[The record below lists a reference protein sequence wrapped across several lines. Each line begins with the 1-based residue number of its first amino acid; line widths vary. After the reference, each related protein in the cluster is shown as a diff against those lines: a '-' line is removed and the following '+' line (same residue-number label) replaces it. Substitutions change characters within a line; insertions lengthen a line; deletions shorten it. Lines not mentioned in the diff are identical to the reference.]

1 MRDNEDDPRRSSPES
16 QEPVGRERVSV
27 LRGETPE
34 SDWVVVEEPLEIR
47 LGEEPFVVTLRT
59 PGHDLELTAGFLFTE
74 GVIDGPEDLVTL
86 ERCRDPLAYD
96 PDNMVTVD
104 LEPRASGR
112 RDRLEKARRDLAAVA
127 ACGLCGKARLEDIFQ
142 RLPQVRAMER
152 ELSFLRTLPPRMRR
166 HQALFRQTG
175 GLHAAALFSAAGELL
190 VVREDVGR
198 HNAVDKVIGE
208 RLLARRLP
216 LAEHILVVSAR
227 AGFEIVQKAVMAE
240 IPILVTVGAASS
252 LAVKLARDHGLA
264 LYSFVGES
272 RGHRHL

>member
-1 MRDNEDDPRRSSPES
+1 MRGSEDDSKRELPGRS
-16 QEPVGRERVSV
+16 EPQGREQVSV
-27 LRGETPE
+27 LRGTTPE
-34 SDWVVVEEPLEIR
+34 PDWVVVEEPLEIR
-47 LGEEPFVVTLRT
+47 LGGEPFVVTLRT

-74 GVIDGPEDLVTL
+74 GVIDGPQDLEGL
-86 ERCRDPLAYD
+86 EPCRDPLAYD
-96 PDNMVTVD
+96 PDNMVTVT
-104 LEPRASGR
+104 LVPAANERKE
-112 RDRLEKARRDLAAVA
+112 RLEKARRYLAAVA
-127 ACGLCGKARLEDIFQ
+127 ACGLCGKVRLEDVFQ
-142 RLPQVRAMER
+142 RLPQVRGMDRDLE
-152 ELSFLRTLPPRMRR
+152 FLRTLPRRMRR
-166 HQALFRQTG
+166 HQVLFQQTG
-175 GLHAAALFSAAGELL
+175 GLHAAALFSAEGELL

-208 RLLARRLP
+208 RLLADSLP

-264 LYSFVGES
+264 LYSFVGDD